1 MPTRINQISGS
12 IINIREAIET
22 LWIRWIGNYAIRL
35 QKSVDIR
42 RILTRQG
49 MRIIAYAPLL
59 AAIGPRYDSSN
70 ASICSSD
77 SHTNNIGLKA

>member
-42 RILTRQG
+42 RILSRHEQHSG
-49 MRIIAYAPLL
+49 AYAPLL

-70 ASICSSD
+70 ASICSND
-77 SHTNNIGLKA
+77 SHTNNIGLNA